1 MSFYDSTMSLYRD
14 QYRMF
19 GDPEVLP
26 VKVTWDYA
34 YYWGVLCQLFF
45 QRRLTDLKMLSRVGG
60 ELNGSKALNFAMQ
73 DFLRAWSARSGRRN
87 PSGLL
92 DQSQLDWFTELNRG
106 LRDVLDDAAFET
118 RIRGTTQQLRML
130 AREIVTKAC
139 AEHEGLDASAVLA
152 LLGETPGTTVAGMLL
167 DSAA

>member
-1 MSFYDSTMSLYRD
+1 MV
-14 QYRMF
+14 
-19 GDPEVLP
+19 GP
-26 VKVTWDYA
+26 
-34 YYWGVLCQLFF
+34 
-45 QRRLTDLKMLSRVGG
+45 RRTPQSR
-60 ELNGSKALNFAMQ
+60 
-73 DFLRAWSARSGRRN
+73 
-87 PSGLL
+87 GLL

-118 RIRGTTQQLRML
+118 RIRETTQQLRVL

-139 AEHEGLDASAVLA
+139 AEHADLDASAVLA